1 MARRGVPRELKT
13 ASRGASPVSRWSASV
28 SASEGVN
35 VEALFDAHYDALY
48 RYLVRL
54 TGDPDLAADVSQ
66 ETFIRLVERRP
77 DERQLRGWLFRVA
90 TNLVRDGSRVQR
102 RRLELLQESADV
114 VGSMGGGPDP
124 ERSLELKERRETVR
138 VALGA
143 LSLRDRTLL
152 LMREEGF
159 SHREMAE
166 AVGTTTKS
174 VGSMIARA
182 LNKLAA
188 ELTKPGVDL

>member
-1 MARRGVPRELKT
+1 MD
-13 ASRGASPVSRWSASV
+13 
-28 SASEGVN
+28 
-35 VEALFDAHYDALY
+35 VEQIFDAHYDVLL

-54 TGDPDLAADVSQ
+54 TGDPDLAADVAQ
-66 ETFIRLVERRP
+66 ETFIRLVERHP
-77 DERQLRGWLFRVA
+77 DDRQLRGWLFRVA
-90 TNLVRDGSRVQR
+90 TNLVRDTSRVQR
-102 RRLELLQESADV
+102 RRLELLQESADLLDSA
-114 VGSMGGGPDP
+114 GARPDP
-124 ERSLELKERRETVR
+124 ERTLELKERRQVVR
-138 VALGA
+138 TALDA

-182 LNKLAA
+182 LNKLAR
-188 ELTKPGVDL
+188 ELSRPEVDL

>member
-1 MARRGVPRELKT
+1 M
-13 ASRGASPVSRWSASV
+13 
-28 SASEGVN
+28 N

-48 RYLVRL
+48 RYLERL
-54 TGDPDLAADVSQ
+54 TGDPDLAADVAQ

-77 DERQLRGWLFRVA
+77 DERQIRGWLYRVA

-102 RRLELLQESADV
+102 RRLELLREWADQGGGPSA
-114 VGSMGGGPDP
+114 GPDP
-124 ERSLELKERRETVR
+124 ERALELEERRAAVR
-138 VALGA
+138 VALDA

-182 LNKLAA
+182 LNKLAM
-188 ELTKPGVDL
+188 ELSRPGVDP

>member
-1 MARRGVPRELKT
+1 MD
-13 ASRGASPVSRWSASV
+13 
-28 SASEGVN
+28 
-35 VEALFDAHYDALY
+35 VEKIFDAHYDVLY

-54 TGDPDLAADVSQ
+54 TGDPDLAADVAQ
-66 ETFIRLVERRP
+66 ETFIRLVERHP
-77 DERQLRGWLFRVA
+77 DDRQLRGWLFRVA
-90 TNLVRDGSRVQR
+90 TNLVRDTSRVQR
-102 RRLELLQESADV
+102 RRLELLQESADLLDPA
-114 VGSMGGGPDP
+114 GNRPDP
-124 ERSLELKERRETVR
+124 ERTLELKERRQVVR
-138 VALGA
+138 TALDA

-182 LNKLAA
+182 LNKLAR
-188 ELTKPGVDL
+188 ELSRPEVDL

>member
-1 MARRGVPRELKT
+1 VD
-13 ASRGASPVSRWSASV
+13 
-28 SASEGVN
+28 
-35 VEALFDAHYDALY
+35 VETIFDAHYDILL

-54 TGDPDLAADVSQ
+54 TGDPDLAADVAQ
-66 ETFIRLVERRP
+66 ETFIRLVERHP

-90 TNLVRDGSRVQR
+90 TNLVRDTSRVQR
-102 RRLELLQESADV
+102 RRLELLQQSADPP
-114 VGSMGGGPDP
+114 GSAGNGLDP
-124 ERSLELKERRETVR
+124 ERTLEVKERRQVVRAALET
-138 VALGA
+138 

-182 LNKLAA
+182 LKKLAL
-188 ELTKPGVDL
+188 ELSRPEVDL

>member
-1 MARRGVPRELKT
+1 MD
-13 ASRGASPVSRWSASV
+13 
-28 SASEGVN
+28 
-35 VEALFDAHYDALY
+35 VESIFEEQYDPLI

-54 TGDPDLAADVSQ
+54 TGDPDLAADIAQ
-66 ETFIRLVERRP
+66 ESFIRLVEREP
-77 DERQLRGWLFRVA
+77 DDRQLRGWLFRVA
-90 TNLVRDGSRVQR
+90 TNLVRDNSRVSR
-102 RRLELLQESADV
+102 RRLELLQGSSDLLNEGRYGSA
-114 VGSMGGGPDP
+114 DP
-124 ERSLELKERRETVR
+124 ERVLEVKETRRVVR
-138 VALGA
+138 TALDA

-182 LNKLAA
+182 LRKLAR
-188 ELTKPGVDL
+188 ELSRPEVDP